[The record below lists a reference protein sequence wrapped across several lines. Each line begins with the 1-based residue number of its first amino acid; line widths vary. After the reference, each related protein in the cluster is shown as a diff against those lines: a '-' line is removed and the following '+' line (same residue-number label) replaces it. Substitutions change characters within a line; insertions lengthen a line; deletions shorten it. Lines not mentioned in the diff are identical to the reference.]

1 MTRKQYCGKMFTV
14 NQTKNQNERMIEMV
28 RLNYHKEKA
37 VMFTVNMPSKVED
50 YALVFLQMFNSVREY
65 PQMLYRI
72 ENNSGNSVFITCN
85 PSYKGSVREWI
96 ESFDGVSIEY
106 EERVDRFIVGAEY
119 NVDGYNE
126 IFEGKNDVQF
136 YTNID

>member
-1 MTRKQYCGKMFTV
+1 
-14 NQTKNQNERMIEMV
+14 MV